1 MSDLNI
7 DAKAISDSL
16 KSTLGDWK
24 DSVKDDVVGYVSA
37 IADGVARVKG
47 LENVMA
53 SELLEFPGGLVG
65 VALNLEEDS
74 IGVVLMGC
82 LLYTSP
88 SPRDT
93 IRSRMPSSA

>member
-16 KSTLGDWK
+16 KSTLGNWK

-47 LENVMA
+47 LEMLWHL
-53 SELLEFPGGLVG
+53 SYSSSLE
-65 VALNLEEDS
+65 D
-74 IGVVLMGC
+74 
-82 LLYTSP
+82 
-88 SPRDT
+88 
-93 IRSRMPSSA
+93 

>member
-47 LENVMA
+47 LENLPISQTVQMLRTHWTRRLMRSTQISLKMA
-53 SELLEFPGGLVG
+53 
-65 VALNLEEDS
+65 
-74 IGVVLMGC
+74 
-82 LLYTSP
+82 
-88 SPRDT
+88 DT
-93 IRSRMPSSA
+93 ETKGFSQKGPSSVWGPSNS

>member
-37 IADGVARVKG
+37 IADGVA
-47 LENVMA
+47 LSLIHI
-53 SELLEFPGGLVG
+53 SEP
-65 VALNLEEDS
+65 
-74 IGVVLMGC
+74 
-82 LLYTSP
+82 TRP
-88 SPRDT
+88 
-93 IRSRMPSSA
+93 

>member
-16 KSTLGDWK
+16 KSILGDWK

-53 SELLEFPGGLVG
+53 SELTNVSTVMHIPSKF
-65 VALNLEEDS
+65 ALLHLS
-74 IGVVLMGC
+74 IK
-82 LLYTSP
+82 
-88 SPRDT
+88 
-93 IRSRMPSSA
+93 SSVIDLSL

>member
-65 VALNLEEDS
+65 VALNLEEDLS
-74 IGVVLMGC
+74 FKHLLLLKDNLLVNLYKQVLK
-82 LLYTSP
+82 LLTP
-88 SPRDT
+88 
-93 IRSRMPSSA
+93 